1 MNDDE
6 KFDMK
11 TETKNTPLSL
21 YTALAFDKNKPLV
34 ALILET
40 PMTKE
45 LRICLSEGVMM
56 KDHKSPFPI
65 VIHVQEGTMELGVEG
80 DSFAMVKGDL
90 INLEGGVMHNLKAL
104 ENTIVRL
111 SILKEDKLERVE
123 QVINPS

>member
-1 MNDDE
+1 
-6 KFDMK
+6 MK
-11 TETKNTPLSL
+11 TKTKNTPLSL
-21 YTALAFDKNKPLV
+21 YTALVFDKNKPLV

-45 LRICLSEGVMM
+45 LRICLFEGVII

-90 INLEGGVMHNLKAL
+90 ICLEGGVMHNLKAL

-123 QVINPS
+123 QVINGN